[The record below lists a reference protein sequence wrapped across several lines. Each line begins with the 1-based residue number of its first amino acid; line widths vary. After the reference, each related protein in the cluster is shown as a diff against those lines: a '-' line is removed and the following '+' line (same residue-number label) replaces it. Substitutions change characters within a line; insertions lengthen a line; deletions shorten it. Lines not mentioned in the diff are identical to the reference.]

1 MDRNTSNT
9 LLSFAILG
17 LAVGGLILILVE
29 IFSETKDLSLLNYGF
44 MAILLANLFV
54 IIRYQRNHQSEK
66 KNLDTIDTNEEEHHE

>member
-1 MDRNTSNT
+1 MDRNISNI
-9 LLSFAILG
+9 LLSLAILG

-44 MAILLANLFV
+44 MAIIIANLFV
-54 IIRYQRNHQSEK
+54 IIRYQRNHQGEK